1 MRIITEYPII
11 KNGRVVKNKFSNYAG
26 TIPAWQQ
33 TQPSSENMAQ
43 KVLGGKS
50 PIVTTG
56 VESPKVTP
64 EIKDSKLGKFLRKE
78 IDIAKNVSKE
88 EKTELPTQKIEG
100 KGISNTTK
108 IALIG
113 GGSLVLVTLIYLI
126 TKK

>member
-33 TQPSSENMAQ
+33 TQPSSENMAE
-43 KVLGGKS
+43 KVYGGKP
-50 PIVTTG
+50 PIVMEG

-64 EIKDSKLGKFLRKE
+64 EIKDSKLGKFLRKA
-78 IDIAKNVSKE
+78 IDNVSKE
-88 EKTELPTQKIEG
+88 EKTKLPTEKIEG

-113 GGSLVLVTLIYLI
+113 GGSLVLLTLIYLI

>member
-1 MRIITEYPII
+1 MRIITKYPII
-11 KNGRVVKNKFSNYAG
+11 KNGRVVKNKFSNAFG

-33 TQPSSENMAQ
+33 TQPSSENMAE
-43 KVLGGKS
+43 KVYGGKP
-50 PIVTTG
+50 PIVMKG

-64 EIKDSKLGKFLRKE
+64 EIKDSKLGKFLRKA
-78 IDIAKNVSKE
+78 IDNASKE
-88 EKTELPTQKIEG
+88 EKTKLPTEKIEG

>member
-43 KVLGGKS
+43 KVFGGKS

-64 EIKDSKLGKFLRKE
+64 EIKDSKLGKFLRKA
-78 IDIAKNVSKE
+78 IDNVSKE
-88 EKTELPTQKIEG
+88 EKTKLPTEKIEG